1 MNVFEKIVELQYVKL
16 ENVGTFKKGNIDF
29 NCRFFHVIQR
39 TYRRYQLFNS
49 DIAWYYHSFIESECP
64 KYRVVPICQVIMPT
78 HVHEIYYADDV
89 RDISKMRAVA
99 CGQTTLYMKRK
110 RTSEKQ
116 TSVVR
121 LFDRCPRYVPVT
133 DRAQL
138 LITMKY
144 LYDNDSYLKKEGR
157 IVPYSCFY
165 YWEKHKYKP
174 FAVETVS
181 DLFGIRPENLV
192 ELMKKD
198 KEDVSRFASLFGSEK
213 YKKEDGHIF
222 LKS

>member
-1 MNVFEKIVELQYVKL
+1 MNGFEKIIESQSIKL

-39 TYRRYQLFNS
+39 TYRRYQLFNN

-64 KYRVVPICQVIMPT
+64 KYGVVPICQVIMPT

-89 RDISKMRAVA
+89 RNISKMRAVA
-99 CGQTTLYMKRK
+99 CGQTTLYVKRK
-110 RTSEKQ
+110 RKAEKQ

-121 LFDRCPRYVPVT
+121 LFDRCPRYVPVV
-133 DRAQL
+133 DREQL

-165 YWEKHKYKP
+165 YWEKQRYKP

-181 DLFGIRPENLV
+181 DLFGIKPENLMD
-192 ELMKKD
+192 LMKGDKD
-198 KEDVSRFASLFGSEK
+198 SVIRFASLFSSEK
-213 YKKEDGHIF
+213 IREDDRRLF
-222 LKS
+222 LKG